1 MTAIQLVNIENSCI
15 YKTINK
21 TKMIKITQNINDF
34 AIQDSGVIHSHLIGS
49 FYEQC
54 PLQMNDKVNI

>member
-15 YKTINK
+15 YNTINK
-21 TKMIKITQNINDF
+21 TKMNKITQNINDF
-34 AIQDSGVIHSHLIGS
+34 AFQDSGVIHLHLIGS

-54 PLQMNDKVNI
+54 PMQVND